1 MQISCR
7 KEGVGMKY
15 VITIS
20 REFGSG
26 GHAIGKMLAEKLGI
40 PFYDKELLS
49 EAAKHSGLCEDLFVR
64 HDETYSNSLLYS
76 LVMGNYTPTSD
87 GRMVSNNMPLN
98 HKVFLAQFETIKT
111 LAKEPCVI
119 VGRCADY
126 VLKDQNNVLD
136 FFIVGNIIDKK
147 KRILERYDIEKDKV
161 EDFIRKTDKRRAGYY
176 NYYTDM
182 KWGEAK
188 NYDLCLNSSKT
199 GIEGAVDII
208 MKYIEQ
214 KDAK

>member
-1 MQISCR
+1 
-7 KEGVGMKY
+7 MKY
-15 VITIS
+15 VVTIS

-26 GHAIGKMLAEKLGI
+26 GHRIGKELAAKMGV

-49 EAAKHSGLCEDLFVR
+49 IAAKQSGICEDLFIK
-64 HDETYSNSLLYS
+64 HDESYSNSLLYS
-76 LVMGNYTPTSD
+76 LVMGSYAPSPD
-87 GRMVSNNMPLN
+87 GRLNNNEMPLN
-98 HKVFLAQFETIKT
+98 HKIFLAQFETIRE

-126 VLKDQNNVLD
+126 VLKDSPNVIN
-136 FFIVGNIIDKK
+136 FFITGNIIDKK
-147 KRILERYDIEKDKV
+147 KRILERYDIEKNKA

-176 NYYTDM
+176 NYYTDL

-199 GIEGAVDII
+199 GIDGAIGI
-208 MKYIEQ
+208 MMKYIELKGSAGEQ
-214 KDAK
+214 